1 MCRIIDLSLISN
13 RLHLIILLIL
23 ILSLNGCAVL
33 KGIQEKYRPSPKP
46 PEATVEKKEAPP
58 VTPIEEDDGPLA
70 ETIERNEFSV
80 AKGEDV
86 VGRIALIRLKKGD
99 TLPDIARHFSL
110 GINGVSSANPGI
122 DLWVPEAG
130 ERIMLPLNFI
140 LPDAPRKGIVIN
152 LATMRLFR
160 FKGDSESMKV
170 LTYPVGVGTSEKP
183 TPQGKMYVQRKA
195 TRPSWHVPASIAA
208 DHRKK
213 GDILPA
219 VVPPGPQNP
228 LGEYALYLSE
238 ATYLIHGTNKPASI
252 GLRATNGCIR
262 LYPEDVKRLYEDTP
276 VKTPVV
282 IINQPYL
289 IGQCNGILYMEV
301 HSSSGNLDAVE
312 LEKIYK
318 KLRNIEKVSGR
329 TLDWTKVKNVVA
341 EARGI
346 PVPIFEIKQGSG
358 TGAAEAIQVKHPDKL
373 YGKPEIPELNTEAWH
388 VLAAE
393 VRDEIDAQRLAAII
407 NHQGPPIPA
416 RVVLKSYGYSVIA
429 GPFSNISEAN
439 EAIKRLKIDLEIQG
453 TLIEPVYTK

>member
-1 MCRIIDLSLISN
+1 MGQCIDQPLISN
-13 RLHLIILLIL
+13 RLRLIILLIF
-23 ILSLNGCAVL
+23 ILSFNGCAAL
-33 KGIQEKYRPSPKP
+33 KSIQEKYRPSPKP
-46 PEATVEKKEAPP
+46 PEEKVEKKEAPP
-58 VTPIEEDDGPLA
+58 AESIEEDEGPLA
-70 ETIERNEFSV
+70 ETIERNEFSA

-86 VGRIALIRLKKGD
+86 IGRLAFIRLKKGD

-110 GINGVSSANPGI
+110 GINGVSAANPGV
-122 DLWVPEAG
+122 DLWVPKAG

-140 LPDAPRKGIVIN
+140 LPDAPRKGIIIN
-152 LATMRLFR
+152 LATMRLFQ

-262 LYPEDVKRLYEDTP
+262 LYPEDVKRLFEDTP

-289 IGQCNGILYMEV
+289 IGRCNGILYMEV
-301 HSSSGNLDAVE
+301 HASSGNLDAVE

-318 KLRNIEKVSGR
+318 KLRNIEKELGR
-329 TLDWTKVKNVVA
+329 TLDWNKVKNVVA

-346 PVPIFEIKQGSG
+346 PVPIFELSQGSG
-358 TGAAEAIQVKHPDKL
+358 TGAAETIQVKHPDKL

-393 VRDEIDAQRLAAII
+393 VRDEIDALRLAEII

-416 RVVLKSYGYSVIA
+416 RAVSKSNGYSIIA
-429 GPFSNISEAN
+429 GPFKDITEAKD
-439 EAIKRLKIDLEIQG
+439 AVKRLKIDLELNG
-453 TLIEPVYTK
+453 TLIEPDFTK